1 VSKIMSELADMA
13 RSRPTELKELK
24 GKGKKVV
31 EYTGSYIPEQLI
43 YAAGA
48 EPYLLY
54 RGGEPEPPDTVLP
67 YMLRFMNPQARSQVG
82 FWNLDLDPVTPIADL
97 VVAQQ
102 TDCHVGRITE
112 LMEYLKWP
120 VYKVGVPSDWEKPHT
135 REYYYKALGKLK
147 TKLEEL
153 TGNKITDEGLKKS
166 IISINKINQA
176 FRKLDELRK
185 ADPPAIRGTDF
196 FQLNHYSF
204 ACEPGVTASKLEEL
218 YKELKGKGGVF
229 PKGAPRIL
237 LAGRIVALGD
247 YVAIKTIE
255 DSGAAIV
262 TEMFDEGVRHYRWD
276 VETEGDLIRNIVE
289 TFFIKRIPP
298 TIFQP
303 SWKHRF
309 ERMQEL
315 IKEYKV
321 DGVIWYQLSFD
332 EIYDMECSCLMKWM
346 DEIKMPFLKLETS
359 YEYSREA
366 TGPLTTR
373 VESFVESIKGRK

>member
-1 VSKIMSELADMA
+1 
-13 RSRPTELKELK
+13 
-24 GKGKKVV
+24 
-31 EYTGSYIPEQLI
+31 
-43 YAAGA
+43 
-48 EPYLLY
+48 
-54 RGGEPEPPDTVLP
+54 
-67 YMLRFMNPQARSQVG
+67 
-82 FWNLDLDPVTPIADL
+82 
-97 VVAQQ
+97 
-102 TDCHVGRITE
+102 
-112 LMEYLKWP
+112 
-120 VYKVGVPSDWEKPHT
+120 
-135 REYYYKALGKLK
+135 
-147 TKLEEL
+147 
-153 TGNKITDEGLKKS
+153 
-166 IISINKINQA
+166 
-176 FRKLDELRK
+176 
-185 ADPPAIRGTDF
+185 
-196 FQLNHYSF
+196 
-204 ACEPGVTASKLEEL
+204 
-218 YKELKGKGGVF
+218 
-229 PKGAPRIL
+229 
-237 LAGRIVALGD
+237 LGD

-276 VETEGDLIRNIVE
+276 VATEGDLLRNIGE
-289 TFFIKRIPP
+289 TFFVKRIPP

>member
-1 VSKIMSELADMA
+1 MSKIMSELADMA

-97 VVAQQ
+97 IVAQQ

-135 REYYYKALGKLK
+135 KEYYYKALGKLK

-153 TGNKITDEGLKKS
+153 TGNKVTDEGLKKS
-166 IISINKINQA
+166 IIAINKINQA
-176 FRKLDELRK
+176 FRKIDELRK
-185 ADPPAIRGTDF
+185 ADPSAIRGTDF

-204 ACEPGVTASKLEEL
+204 ACEPGVTASKLEAL

-229 PKGAPRIL
+229 PKGAPR
-237 LAGRIVALGD
+237 
-247 YVAIKTIE
+247 
-255 DSGAAIV
+255 
-262 TEMFDEGVRHYRWD
+262 H
-276 VETEGDLIRNIVE
+276 
-289 TFFIKRIPP
+289 
-298 TIFQP
+298 
-303 SWKHRF
+303 SW
-309 ERMQEL
+309 L
-315 IKEYKV
+315 V
-321 DGVIWYQLSFD
+321 V
-332 EIYDMECSCLMKWM
+332 
-346 DEIKMPFLKLETS
+346 
-359 YEYSREA
+359 
-366 TGPLTTR
+366 
-373 VESFVESIKGRK
+373 